1 MNKPQANKYLIF
13 DRETENHEYK
23 NRVASPFCSDNW
35 TIALGWKKQGD
46 TKCSH
51 EYYTAKHLVK
61 PLVIDD
67 DVSIIVG
74 HNIKFDL
81 LYGWDDPGLTRFL
94 KRGGKIWCTQYAE
107 YLLEGQVQ
115 ESQMNSMDSIVLK
128 YGGRKK
134 IDSVKA
140 LWEAGFLTSQ
150 IDKDMLIDYLVGTEQ
165 EGRNSG
171 DIGNTELIFLGQ
183 LQKATE
189 LGMVKSIL
197 TRMDGLL
204 CTTEM
209 EYNGLKIDVVEAKR
223 RMNILNQELVDSD
236 LLLSSYIP
244 TMPDGLQFNW
254 NSNTHKSCLIFGG
267 TIKYK
272 KPASYIDPNTGDY
285 ARKKIT
291 EDWPLFNGVPRK
303 PIVMQ
308 DTVDDHYLYLDEQG
322 NYIKQDVYSSGKKK
336 GDGKFKKV
344 TLDGELKTKIQDFLF
359 VLPGYTTPLP
369 EWQSKNTDGSNDE
382 IYFTND
388 DVITSLGNRDVPFLK
403 AMSSRSNIIKDLGT
417 YYARYDEKKK
427 KYVGM
432 LTCVGPDHIVHH
444 SLNHTSTITSRL
456 SSSKPNLH
464 NIPRGDTSEVK
475 RMFISRFPDGKILEV
490 DYSQLEVVVLGLL
503 SGDRNLCADLN
514 ARIDFHC
521 KRVAAKYNISY
532 EEALY
537 RCKDASYPDN
547 ETWKRHRTKCKNFSF
562 QRAYGAGAKA
572 IAEATGMSIEDVEE
586 LIRVE
591 DELYPDVAKFHKSV
605 EEAVKRSFVPFKDFV
620 RDGKVYNKG
629 VWVSPTKTRY
639 MFRTYDAPEYH
650 KRQGINES
658 LMPTEMKNYPT
669 QGTGGELVQ
678 MILGKLYRSF
688 LAKDN
693 YGSGSLL
700 CNTVHDC
707 VWFDVAPGLF
717 DDVSKDVKQI
727 MEDIPKYCKEIY
739 DIDCNVPFPV
749 ELEIGINLFDKQVI
763 HIN

>member
-1 MNKPQANKYLIF
+1 MNKYLIF

-23 NRVASPFCSDNW
+23 NRVASPFCNDNW

-46 TKCSH
+46 SKCSY
-51 EYYTAKHLVK
+51 EYYSAKHLEK
-61 PLVIDD
+61 PLVIPD
-67 DVSIIVG
+67 DVAILVG

-81 LYGWDDPGLTRFL
+81 LYGWSDPGLKNFL

-140 LWEAGFLTSQ
+140 LWESGFLTSQ

-183 LQKATE
+183 LKKAAE
-189 LGMVKSIL
+189 LGMVKSIM

-209 EYNGLKIDVVEAKR
+209 EYNGLKIDIAEAKR
-223 RMNILNQELVDSD
+223 RMDVLNNELVEADK
-236 LLLSSYIP
+236 LLSSYIP
-244 TMPDGLQFNW
+244 EMPEGLEFNW

-272 KPASYIDPNTGDY
+272 KSAPYVDPDTGDL
-285 ARKKIT
+285 ARFKKQ
-291 EDWPLFNGVPRK
+291 EDWPLFNGSPVDPSTCK
-303 PIVMQ
+303 TNLTNNCFYYVDSNG
-308 DTVDDHYLYLDEQG
+308 DTVS
-322 NYIKQDVYSSGKKK
+322 QDVYSSGKKK
-336 GDGKFKKV
+336 GDGKYKKV
-344 TLDGELKTKIQDFLF
+344 AVQGDIKTKIQDFLF
-359 VLPGYTTPLP
+359 TLPGYTTPLP
-369 EWQSKNTDGSNDE
+369 EWRSKNTDGVNDE

-403 AMSSRSNIIKDLGT
+403 VMSNRSNIIKDLGT
-417 YYARYDEKKK
+417 YYARFDEKKK
-427 KYVGM
+427 TYVGM

-456 SSSKPNLH
+456 SSSKPNLQ

-475 RMFISRFPDGKILEV
+475 RMFISRFEGGSILEV

-503 SGDRNLCADLN
+503 SGDKNLCNDLN
-514 ARIDFHC
+514 AKIDFHC
-521 KRVAAKYNISY
+521 KRVAAKYNVSY

-537 RCKDASYPDN
+537 RCKDTTYPDHA
-547 ETWKRHRTKCKNFSF
+547 TWKKYRTKCKEFSF

-572 IAEATGMSIEDVEE
+572 IADSTGMSIEDVEE

-605 EEAVKRSFVPFKDFV
+605 EESVKASLVPFRDFV
-620 RDGKVYNKG
+620 REGKVYNKG

-639 MFRTYDAPEYH
+639 VFRTYDSPEYH
-650 KRQGINES
+650 KRNGINES

-678 MILGKLYRSF
+678 MILGKLFRHF

-693 YGSGSLL
+693 YGGKALL
-700 CNTVHDC
+700 GNTVHDC
-707 VWFDVAPGLF
+707 VWFDLAPGLAEE
-717 DDVSKDVKQI
+717 VSKDVKTI
-727 MEDIPKYCKEIY
+727 MEDIPRYCKEIY
-739 DIDCNVPFPV
+739 NIDCNVPFPV
-749 ELEIGINLFDKQVI
+749 ELEIGPNLFDKQVV